1 MNVLFIDDNELFV
14 SNIFKQLKIN
24 NEALEKVNISLSSDL
39 NDISN
44 NVKDLIK
51 DEDVIFININL
62 KISNFKRQDF
72 KGIEL
77 IKLFRLKEMYNH
89 CVAYSFLSPSSIIK
103 NNPLHSILFSKG
115 ITFIE
120 APLILSELNFNNEE
134 VAVKEN
140 LIPFFR
146 AEVDLGKIR
155 HELANIWGVDRL
167 NWLLDIN
174 DKELK
179 TSFLKEVLKFTAPV
193 INIKDVDRQE
203 LYKLIDNFNP
213 NGKKIF
219 YYDDMATQWKPSLQK
234 LFGENN
240 IVSITPQTTTEEELF
255 KQISDQSPGCLLLD
269 LRLENE
275 KDIKNVLDYSGGR
288 LLIELKKQFI
298 TLPIIMFTAT
308 NKAESLRQLLAAGA
322 EYVWTKEGVDDGI
335 NNELTLKN
343 TINLVSE
350 VNRCLSK
357 FKNKTYEKIYRS
369 ELELSKIN
377 PHDKNLLYQLE
388 NGNFRYVKTIFIDSN
403 YLIKSIEDKYL
414 SMFYN
419 LLLTNKYWGS
429 DNPKFKK
436 KIVIH
441 SDVLNELYII
451 SKLDETFVN
460 PNPEEDRKNPYR
472 VPVCRFILP
481 KLIQWKYEGL
491 YEEAYKQGR
500 EEMIKNISKYEIPKL
515 TNIDYLKNIQAEKS
529 TFFTRFFESYEL
541 KDNLRIAEINKQI
554 DERNDILLKNASNLT
569 KIPDLSRLNLHAD
582 ITFKHIIPDALKE
595 GGVFF
600 VTDDRDCAFN
610 IGEILNELDGSEII
624 STSDY
629 RKKEA
634 IDKNLQ
640 KKINSVMTCKV
651 KTKNGEFKNS
661 YKHLYAFEF
670 NNLISPKKNQ
680 VKEKIVL
687 KKNK

>member
-14 SNIFKQLKIN
+14 SNAFKQLKIN
-24 NEALEKVNISLSSDL
+24 NEALEKKDISLSSDL
-39 NDISN
+39 NDLSDE
-44 NVKDLIK
+44 VKKIIEN
-51 DEDVIFININL
+51 EDVIFININL

-72 KGIEL
+72 KGLEL
-77 IKLFRLKEMYNH
+77 IKWLRLKKIYNH

-103 NNPLHSILFSKG
+103 TNPLHSILYSKG
-115 ITFIE
+115 ITFIQ
-120 APLILSELNFNNEE
+120 APFILSNLCFNNDEFAE
-134 VAVKEN
+134 KEN
-140 LIPFFR
+140 LLPFFR
-146 AEVDLGKIR
+146 AEVDLVKVR

-174 DKELK
+174 DKEIK

-203 LYKLIDNFNP
+203 LNKLIDNFNP

-219 YYDDMATQWKPSLQK
+219 YYDDMATKWKPSLQK

-240 IVSITPQTTTEEELF
+240 IVTYSPQTTTEEELF
-255 KQISDQSPGCLLLD
+255 KQIRVQGPGCLLLD

-322 EYVWTKEGVDDGI
+322 EHVWTKEGIDDGI

-377 PHDKNLLYQLE
+377 PPDKNLLFQLE
-388 NGNFRYVKTIFIDSN
+388 NGNFRNVKTIFIDSN
-403 YLIKSIEDKYL
+403 YLIKSIQDKYL
-414 SMFYN
+414 SKFYN
-419 LLLTNKYWGS
+419 LLLANKHWGS

-451 SKLDETFVN
+451 SKQNENFVHSDPKKDKN
-460 PNPEEDRKNPYR
+460 NPYR
-472 VPVCRFILP
+472 VPVCRFLLA
-481 KLIQWKYEGL
+481 KLIEWLYDGL
-491 YEEAYKQGR
+491 YDEEYEHGR
-500 EEMIKNISKYEIPKL
+500 EEMIKSISEHKIPKL
-515 TNIDYLKNIQAEKS
+515 TNIDYLENIQAQKS
-529 TFFTRFFESYEL
+529 TFFIRFFESYEL
-541 KDNLRIAEINKQI
+541 KDNLRVAEINKQI
-554 DERNDILLKNASNLT
+554 DEINETLSKNTNDLD

-582 ITFKHIIPDALKE
+582 ITFKYIIPDAIKK

-600 VTDDRDCAFN
+600 VADDKDCVFN
-610 IGEILNELDGSEII
+610 IGNLFNCNDYIVNRKR
-624 STSDY
+624 DY

-634 IDKNLQ
+634 IEQELPMKMGNCEV
-640 KKINSVMTCKV
+640 ICKV
-651 KTKNGEFKNS
+651 KTINGEFKNS
-661 YKHLYAFEF
+661 YRHLYAYEF
-670 NNLISPKKNQ
+670 NDLFSEKNKR
-680 VKEKIVL
+680 VNNVLVL
-687 KKNK
+687 KKK